1 MTRIREEEEVAQSKG
16 DAQATLILARQ
27 MVYAMALN
35 LAWQRGDELVCMGC
49 GLGEIRCQAM
59 LRISKCSRHGTH
71 CYSIVVPSLLL
82 V

>member
-35 LAWQRGDELVCMGC
+35 LARQ
-49 GLGEIRCQAM
+49 
-59 LRISKCSRHGTH
+59 
-71 CYSIVVPSLLL
+71 
-82 V
+82 